1 MQKKRSDIFSGAEKM
16 TFAIGQKDNE
26 SDVKC
31 IYVLHIAPGSWFS
44 GGGGRWGETM
54 GAEKRR

>member
-1 MQKKRSDIFSGAEKM
+1 M

-26 SDVKC
+26 SVVKC
-31 IYVLHIAPGSWFS
+31 IYVMHIAPGSWFS